1 MTTTNVIEVHGLQ
14 KNYGDVKALKG
25 VELNVFKGE
34 IFGLLGPN
42 GAGKSTLIKSLVG
55 ALKPSA
61 GSIKVAGFDLPAQ
74 RKGLQKILGYMPQAP
89 ALYEDIS
96 VRDNIRFFASSHG
109 IKNIDEKV
117 NNVIKFTALEDKRN
131 KAVRTLSGG
140 MKQRVSLAC
149 ALVHE
154 PQVLF
159 LDEPTA
165 GVDPQLRDSFWR
177 YFRELADRG
186 TTIFITTHLMDEA
199 EYCDRLGI
207 IQSGRILQV
216 NTVEKILAIGDEVI
230 SIKANNQW
238 QKITQSNSNLAETL
252 HPFGLKSEVTDIR
265 IQRESLQQII
275 LKLCEEGDAE

>member
-1 MTTTNVIEVHGLQ
+1 MTNVIEVHGLK
-14 KNYGDVKALKG
+14 KNYGDVQALKG
-25 VELNVFKGE
+25 VELTVFKGE

-55 ALKPSA
+55 VLKPSS
-61 GSIKVAGFDLPAQ
+61 GDVRVAGFELPAQ
-74 RKGLQKILGYMPQAP
+74 RKALQKVLGYMPQAP

-96 VRDNIRFFASSHG
+96 VRDNIKFFANAHG
-109 IKNIDEKV
+109 IKNVDEKV
-117 NNVIKFTALEDKRN
+117 DKVIEFTALQDKRN

-154 PQVLF
+154 PEVLF

-177 YFRELADRG
+177 YFRELAARG
-186 TTIFITTHLMDEA
+186 TAIFVTTHLMDEA

-207 IQSGRILQV
+207 IQSGRILKV
-216 NTVEKILAIGDEVI
+216 DTVDRILAIGDEII
-230 SIKANNQW
+230 SIKEADHWKQINQP
-238 QKITQSNSNLAETL
+238 NSNLAETL
-252 HPFGLKSEVTDIR
+252 HPYGLKPSVTDIR

-275 LKLCEEGDAE
+275 LKLCEEGDVQ